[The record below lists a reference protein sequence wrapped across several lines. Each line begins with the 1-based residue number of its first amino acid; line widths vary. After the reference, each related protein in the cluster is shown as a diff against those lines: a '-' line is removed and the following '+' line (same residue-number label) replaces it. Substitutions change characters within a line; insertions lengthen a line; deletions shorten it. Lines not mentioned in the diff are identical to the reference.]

1 MSRLNFDTL
10 NKSLLDNKALSAF
23 EKKIGKLI
31 NAIDS
36 KPRAKLYEVGTVEQ
50 QLKHFSSSNL
60 AFPACA
66 FTVTRLNNTRGY
78 NNRKF
83 MVLNLVFHIWDSFKT
98 IRGSALS
105 RARLN
110 NIDQDIFN
118 SMTIKAQPLGL
129 TQKPRR
135 TNGNMREVKSGILE
149 LQSIYEVL
157 AI

>member
-10 NKSLLDNKALSAF
+10 HKSLLDNKGLSAF

-36 KPRAKLYEVGTVEQ
+36 KPRAKLYEVGVVEQ
-50 QLKHFSSSNL
+50 ELRHQSGSNL
-60 AFPACA
+60 SFPACA

-78 NNRKF
+78 INRKF
-83 MVLNLVFHIWDSFKT
+83 MVLNLVFHVWDSFKT
-98 IRGSALS
+98 IRGGALS

-118 SMTIKAQPLGL
+118 NMTIKAQPLGL

-135 TNGNMREVKSGILE
+135 TNGNMREVRAGILE